1 MQALPECEATRWNPL
16 FTDVV
21 PVGGNKSNGM
31 EKILAY
37 FGISREE
44 TMAFGDGG
52 NDIPMLEY
60 AGIGVAMGNASEEV
74 QRHADFVTS
83 GVDDEGI
90 VHALKHFHIGGL

>member
-21 PVGGNKSNGM
+21 PVGGNKSIGM

-37 FGISREE
+37 FG
-44 TMAFGDGG
+44 
-52 NDIPMLEY
+52 
-60 AGIGVAMGNASEEV
+60 
-74 QRHADFVTS
+74 TS